1 MSQIFH
7 KLTRSLPP
15 NAAYGN
21 GSYVYDDQNREY
33 IDACGGAAVSCLGY
47 NHPAII
53 RAIQK
58 QAEQLIYVHS
68 SFFTSSPAESLAE
81 KLASL
86 APSALKRVVLMSGG
100 SEGMETS
107 FKLARQY
114 YFERGENQRRYFI
127 SRQQS
132 YHGAT
137 FGALSIGQHYRRRH
151 PFLPLLS
158 KSHTVATCN
167 PYRYKRADESE
178 QEYGLRIANQLEDKI
193 NELGAE
199 NVIGFVA
206 ETVGGATA
214 GVLPPV
220 KGYFK
225 RIREICDEYDILLI
239 LDEVMC
245 GSGRTGSFFA
255 CSEEGIEPDLVTLAK
270 GLGAGY
276 QPIAATLCSDSIY
289 STVDEGSGA
298 LIHSYTYMGHTLAC
312 AAANAV
318 LETIEKEQLLANVQ
332 KMGSYLITQLRNTLN
347 SNPHVGD
354 VRGRGLFIGVEF
366 VSDKESKT
374 ALDPKLRYYSVLKQT
389 CFENGL
395 MVYPSPGTIDGI
407 SGDHVLLAPS
417 YMIDETVADKI
428 VDRFA
433 SSINQSLEKVGVC
446 PN

>member
-7 KLTRSLPP
+7 KLTGSLPP
-15 NAAYGN
+15 VAAYAKGV
-21 GSYVYDDQNREY
+21 YVYDDQNREY

-53 RAIQK
+53 KSIQK
-58 QAEQLIYVHS
+58 QAEQLAYVHS
-68 SFFTSSPAESLAE
+68 SFFTSYPAETLAE
-81 KLASL
+81 KLVSI
-86 APSALKRVVLMSGG
+86 APEGLNRVVLMSGG

-114 YFERGENQRRYFI
+114 FYERGEHERRFFI
-127 SRQQS
+127 SRKQS

-137 FGALSIGQHYRRRH
+137 FGALSVGQHFRRRR

-158 KSHTVATCN
+158 ASNAVSACN
-167 PYRYKRADESE
+167 PYRYQKPDETE
-178 QEYGLRIANQLEDKI
+178 QEYGLRVANELEDKLK
-193 NELGAE
+193 ELGPE
-199 NVIGFVA
+199 NVIAFVA

-225 RIREICDEYDILLI
+225 RIREICDEYGILLI

-255 CSEEGIEPDLVTLAK
+255 CTQEDIVPDILTLAK

-276 QPIAATLCSDSIY
+276 QPIAATLCADSIF

-298 LIHSYTYMGHTLAC
+298 LIHSFTYMGHTLAS
-312 AAANAV
+312 AAAVAV
-318 LETIEKEQLLANVQ
+318 IETVEKDNLLSNVQ
-332 KMGSYLITQLRNTLN
+332 KMGNYLITQLRNSL
-347 SNPHVGD
+347 SSHRYVGD

-366 VSDKESKT
+366 VADKESKEG
-374 ALDPKLRYYSVLKQT
+374 LDPELKYHSVFKKT
-389 CFENGL
+389 CFQNGL

-407 SGDHVLLAPS
+407 VGDHVLLAPH
-417 YMIDETVADKI
+417 YTIDESIADKI
-428 VDRFA
+428 VDRIA
-433 SSINQSLEKVGVC
+433 SSIDQSLEKVGIN